1 MICHVPGRSPLTG
14 DHRGWDEYCAYCLKI
29 GELSDKTADY
39 QPHDIMASAEHGVAL
54 ARVLAERPGRKLE
67 VNVAYVCHVKDG
79 RIPELWEIPA
89 DQTAW
94 DAFWS

>member
-1 MICHVPGRSPLTG
+1 
-14 DHRGWDEYCAYCLKI
+14 
-29 GELSDKTADY
+29 
-39 QPHDIMASAEHGVAL
+39 MASAEHGVAL
-54 ARVLAERPGRKLE
+54 ARVLAERPGRELD

-79 RIPELWEIPA
+79 RIPDLWEIPA